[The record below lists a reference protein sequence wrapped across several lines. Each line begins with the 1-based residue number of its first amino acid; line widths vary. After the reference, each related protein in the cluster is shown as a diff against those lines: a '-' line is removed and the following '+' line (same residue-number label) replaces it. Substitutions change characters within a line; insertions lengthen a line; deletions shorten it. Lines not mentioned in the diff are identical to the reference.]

1 MSEHDLDQCA
11 AELNEQVGAAVAR
24 VLSGLDLLARGAAS
38 GEAQEPTVSADM
50 LADLGIAASGEL
62 NAETAWT
69 RGEFRV
75 EAIENAA
82 KPGAVVFQPVPLT
95 PWARE
100 VFALAGKLTD
110 EAEDAAAE
118 AARDAART
126 S

>member
-1 MSEHDLDQCA
+1 MSDHDLEQCA
-11 AELNEQVGAAVAR
+11 AQLDRQVGAAVAR
-24 VLSGLDLLARGAAS
+24 VLSDLTP
-38 GEAQEPTVSADM
+38 QEPTISADM
-50 LADLGIAASGEL
+50 LADLGIAATGEL

-82 KPGAVVFQPVPLT
+82 KPGAIVFQPVPLT

-110 EAEDAAAE
+110 DAEDAAEE
-118 AARDAART
+118 AAREAARG

>member
-1 MSEHDLDQCA
+1 MSDHDLEQCA
-11 AELNEQVGAAVAR
+11 AQLDRQVGAAVAR
-24 VLSGLDLLARGAAS
+24 VLSDL
-38 GEAQEPTVSADM
+38 AQEPTIAADM
-50 LADLGIAASGEL
+50 LADLGIAATGEL

-110 EAEDAAAE
+110 DAEDAAEE
-118 AARDAART
+118 AARDAAR
-126 S
+126 SS

>member
-11 AELNEQVGAAVAR
+11 AELDRQVGAAVAR
-24 VLSGLDLLARGAAS
+24 VLSELESDARVPARADGARA
-38 GEAQEPTVSADM
+38 PTVSQDM
-50 LADLGIAASGEL
+50 LADLGIAATGEL
-62 NAETAWT
+62 NAETPWT

-82 KPGAVVFQPVPLT
+82 EPGALVFQPVPLT

-100 VFALAGKLTD
+100 VFALARQLADQAED
-110 EAEDAAAE
+110 EAEY
-118 AARDAART
+118 AARH

>member
-1 MSEHDLDQCA
+1 
-11 AELNEQVGAAVAR
+11 
-24 VLSGLDLLARGAAS
+24 
-38 GEAQEPTVSADM
+38 M
-50 LADLGIAASGEL
+50 LADLGIAATGEL

-110 EAEDAAAE
+110 DAEDAAEE
-118 AARDAART
+118 AARDAARG